1 MKWYVK
7 INEKKNDK
15 ISIILHIYSDMSI
28 QDSKFLLHFN
38 YYIQQYFL
46 FLKSDLLIFLY
57 NSKYD
62 EQLQMKN

>member
-1 MKWYVK
+1 MK
-7 INEKKNDK
+7 KKNDK